1 MNAPVNKPPIELVPF
16 SLRDTP
22 ALIETVFP
30 AQKVSF
36 EAQSERK
43 AVAAQTLTGLGSYW
57 KGRKPLI
64 LVRAI
69 VLGSLLPPTGDSTAD
84 LALFEK
90 IMAFDDEALARR
102 ALAANA
108 FSATTLQ
115 EMIPVS
121 DPERYFSGRGWR
133 RDISD
138 DEKLVLYRRALS
150 TLSSYEEKASLGKRP
165 EEVNQDWLYSG
176 VWQVVNRHYA
186 HLGVNV
192 GSMPELVE
200 QLGVLRYGHRPRVGD
215 TFSGGG
221 SIPFE
226 AARVGCDAYASDLN
240 PIACMLT
247 WGAFNIIGASNGAR
261 AEIEKQYREAAASV
275 ASSINSYGIEKDA
288 YGNQAKAFLYC
299 LETRCPESGWL
310 VPLSPTWVISKN
322 GNVIAELVPD
332 PDRKRFDIRVKNDAS
347 AEEMRAATKGTIQD
361 GNLQYELNG
370 KTYRVSIKT
379 LRGDYRDADGS
390 TRNRLR
396 HWGKGDFKAL
406 PEDVFQERLYAIHWI
421 SKESLGD
428 ARPKTYFS
436 APTEA
441 DLERE
446 CRVVRIPMKGAT
458 DSNPKPATFS
468 GRKPTTHPHGYR
480 QGQMYAHIV
489 AAWVGASG

>member
-1 MNAPVNKPPIELVPF
+1 
-16 SLRDTP
+16 
-22 ALIETVFP
+22 
-30 AQKVSF
+30 
-36 EAQSERK
+36 
-43 AVAAQTLTGLGSYW
+43 
-57 KGRKPLI
+57 
-64 LVRAI
+64 
-69 VLGSLLPPTGDSTAD
+69 
-84 LALFEK
+84 
-90 IMAFDDEALARR
+90 
-102 ALAANA
+102 
-108 FSATTLQ
+108 
-115 EMIPVS
+115 
-121 DPERYFSGRGWR
+121 
-133 RDISD
+133 
-138 DEKLVLYRRALS
+138 
-150 TLSSYEEKASLGKRP
+150 
-165 EEVNQDWLYSG
+165 
-176 VWQVVNRHYA
+176 
-186 HLGVNV
+186 
-192 GSMPELVE
+192 MPELVE

-261 AEIEKQYREAAASV
+261 AGIEKQYREAAASV
-275 ASSINSYGIEKDA
+275 ASTIDSFGVRKDA
-288 YGNQAKAFLYC
+288 NGNQAKAFLYC

-347 AEEMRAATKGTIQD
+347 AEEMRAATQGTMQD

-428 ARPKTYFS
+428 ASRKRLP
-436 APTEA
+436 PQQ
-441 DLERE
+441 
-446 CRVVRIPMKGAT
+446 
-458 DSNPKPATFS
+458 KPILNVS
-468 GRKPTTHPHGYR
+468 
-480 QGQMYAHIV
+480 V
-489 AAWVGASG
+489 A